1 MMMEEKYLFEI
12 LTKLADSEKPIFIDE
27 LNVSQYSA
35 LLYFLN
41 FNPLTNATRNVFR
54 LQLEA
59 RTLPAD
65 LLALILRDEILNK
78 EIETGK

>member
-1 MMMEEKYLFEI
+1 MMMAEKHLFEI
-12 LTKLADSEKPIFIDE
+12 LTELSESGKPIFIDE

-41 FNPLTNATRNVFR
+41 YSPLTNATKNVFR

-65 LLALILRDEILNK
+65 LIALILHDVILDK
-78 EIETGK
+78 GFETGK

>member
-1 MMMEEKYLFEI
+1 MMLAEKYLFEI
-12 LTKLADSEKPIFIDE
+12 LTKLADSERPIFLDE

-35 LLYFLN
+35 LIYFLN

-54 LQLEA
+54 LQLKA
-59 RTLPAD
+59 HTLPAD
-65 LLALILRDEILNK
+65 LLALILRDEILDK

>member
-1 MMMEEKYLFEI
+1 MMMAEKYLFEI
-12 LTKLADSEKPIFIDE
+12 LTKLADREKPIFIDE

-41 FNPLTNATRNVFR
+41 FNPLTNATKNVFR

-59 RTLPAD
+59 HTLPAN
-65 LLALILRDEILNK
+65 LLALILRNEILDK
-78 EIETGK
+78 GFETGK